1 MFRVQVSWV
10 LCSGSGQAEIKVLV
24 GAGVTPG
31 LGSSKLIH
39 IVGQIQCLL
48 LQH

>member
-1 MFRVQVSWV
+1 MQVNWV

-24 GAGVTPG
+24 GAGITPG

-39 IVGQIQCLL
+39 TIGPIQCLL